1 MFACVSNI
9 SSSPQKPMHI
19 TMNNS
24 LPLIN
29 FHIGLVL
36 EVEDYMHKLVDTG
49 VVMNDV
55 NNNYQLWLMS
65 QYSAM
70 VAEYMQCD
78 INTEYDVVQPLATLD
93 LNITLQANTHGQ
105 MIVVIL
111 YHISYLFDNKFS
123 LILSFSLGDNISL
136 RIVFGLPTLLTM
148 GVTINLQQGT
158 LACSEFQHIFVLQ

>member
-1 MFACVSNI
+1 
-9 SSSPQKPMHI
+9 MHI

-70 VAEYMQCD
+70 VAEYIQCD

-148 GVTINLQQGT
+148 GVTINL
-158 LACSEFQHIFVLQ
+158 

>member
-1 MFACVSNI
+1 
-9 SSSPQKPMHI
+9 MHI

-24 LPLIN
+24 LPSIN

-70 VAEYMQCD
+70 VAEYIQCD

-93 LNITLQANTHGQ
+93 LNI
-105 MIVVIL
+105 IW
-111 YHISYLFDNKFS
+111 
-123 LILSFSLGDNISL
+123 
-136 RIVFGLPTLLTM
+136 
-148 GVTINLQQGT
+148 
-158 LACSEFQHIFVLQ
+158 